1 MEDWQ
6 RFHIQIIRISEE
18 KNDRTKLIFKTI
30 IQENFSEIKDPILYI
45 KEPTR
50 QQGKLTY
57 YDKTHLSKTIRL

>member
-30 IQENFSEIKDPILYI
+30 IQENFLEEKILQECVPV
-45 KEPTR
+45 KSDLR
-50 QQGKLTY
+50 DSQL
-57 YDKTHLSKTIRL
+57 